1 MGTPR
6 PPRPNNVVAL
16 SQYRA
21 RLGRGRRLRRADALL
36 EAPDLE
42 AAVRA
47 LPGDELY
54 YVLHEIGLTEG
65 AEILASATSEQL
77 AVMLDFAVWER
88 DQINPAAYG
97 EWLTAIA
104 AAPFERIGR
113 WMKGID
119 SELLGLILRR
129 GADIY
134 DLSQGDAPEEP
145 QGTFYPTPDGFFVL
159 DVRVSPVVDD
169 GPDPAQALIRLVDA
183 LYRTDNE
190 FARRIIVGAIGELD
204 AELEESAYR
213 WRQARMADLGFADYY
228 EALEVYRELD
238 PASVRIGDSAARA
251 RTIVDA
257 RPDGAALRVPT
268 ALAERLGDTDGSVF
282 SRAAQK
288 LTAGDELDDLR
299 FALVALT
306 NRVLAAD
313 RIAPG
318 DDEAVAA
325 VLDRLVATLDL
336 AIERLG
342 QGDDERG
349 AAALRTIPLARL
361 FRLGVSL
368 VGKVKKLARALRHDG
383 PFGKRGFDLAETD
396 DATVLEAVTRLRPMF
411 PRLLDDPPS
420 AGERPF
426 RRLVDLAR
434 AVAAIEQAA
443 AAQALVR
450 GLGVTSEDV
459 AAGGAAFEGTGA
471 DAAAVDVGTLARTAL
486 VARLLASGETKRDS
500 RPARFRALGPDE
512 VRAFESLAKG
522 SAASKG
528 KDRGTSPKL
537 PAALEKNARAIL
549 TGAAPPPLAAAAGA
563 VAARWLATLAPL
575 EPVLVKTAVKTPVK
589 APAKAPT
596 KTSTKTSAKTPTKT
610 STKTRRR

>member
-21 RLGRGRRLRRADALL
+21 RLGRGRKLRRADALL

-42 AAVRA
+42 VAVRA

-54 YVLHEIGLTEG
+54 YVLHEIGLAEG
-65 AEILASATSEQL
+65 ADIFARATSEQV

-88 DQINPAAYG
+88 DQINPAAYA
-97 EWLTAIA
+97 EWLAAIA

-129 GADIY
+129 GAAIY
-134 DLSQGDAPEEP
+134 DLSEGGPPEEP
-145 QGTFYPTPDGFFVL
+145 EGTFYPTPDGFFVL
-159 DVRVSPVVDD
+159 DVRVTPVVDD
-169 GPDPAQALIRLVDA
+169 GPDPAKALISIVDA

-204 AELEESAYR
+204 AELEESAFR

-238 PASVRIGDSAARA
+238 PAAVRIGDAPSRA

-257 RPDGAALRVPT
+257 RPADGAALRVPT
-268 ALAERLGDTDGSVF
+268 ALAERLGDTDGSAF

-318 DDEAVAA
+318 DDEAVAT

-336 AIERLG
+336 AMERLAL
-342 QGDDERG
+342 GDDERG

-368 VGKVKKLARALRHDG
+368 CGKVKRLAVTLRREG
-383 PFGKRGFDLAETD
+383 PFGAQGFNLAETD

-411 PRLLDDPPS
+411 PRLLDDSPS

-426 RRLVDLAR
+426 RHLVDLAR
-434 AVAAIEQAA
+434 AAAAIEQAA
-443 AAQALVR
+443 AAQAMVR
-450 GLGVTSEDV
+450 GLGVTAEDV
-459 AAGGAAFEGTGA
+459 APGGPALAGTGV
-471 DAAAVDVGTLARTAL
+471 DAAGLDLGTLARTAL
-486 VARLLASGETKRDS
+486 VARLLDGGETKRAAQ
-500 RPARFRALGPDE
+500 PARFRPLTPAE
-512 VRAFESLAKG
+512 VKAFEAM
-522 SAASKG
+522 SKG
-528 KDRGTSPKL
+528 PPPKGQAPKL
-537 PAALEKNARAIL
+537 PAALEKNARTIL
-549 TGAAPPPLAAAAGA
+549 AAAAPKPLAAAAEI

-575 EPVLVKTAVKTPVK
+575 EPVLVSPPPKP
-589 APAKAPT
+589 
-596 KTSTKTSAKTPTKT
+596 
-610 STKTRRR
+610 RRRQSRK